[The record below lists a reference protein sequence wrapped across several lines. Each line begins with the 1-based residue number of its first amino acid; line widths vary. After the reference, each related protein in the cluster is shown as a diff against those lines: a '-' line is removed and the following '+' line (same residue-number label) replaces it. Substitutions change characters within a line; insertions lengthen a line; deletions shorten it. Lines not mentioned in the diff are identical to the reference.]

1 MIMLMRMMKKM
12 MNRTKTHTTLWM
24 FLIQPVNLNVDPE
37 IVYSIIDFDRDR
49 EFEELRTGN
58 VEDQSECLA
67 SRSTN
72 TADALQIKGLEK
84 TNELMAPYLASSSSS
99 RSSQNLLS
107 VPGQNRQPSTESMPE
122 YLQRSRSDAS
132 YYPHRAHS
140 EESRG
145 HSFES

>member
-72 TADALQIKGLEK
+72 TADALQIKGL
-84 TNELMAPYLASSSSS
+84 MAPYLASSSSL

-122 YLQRSRSDAS
+122 YLQR
-132 YYPHRAHS
+132 
-140 EESRG
+140 
-145 HSFES
+145 